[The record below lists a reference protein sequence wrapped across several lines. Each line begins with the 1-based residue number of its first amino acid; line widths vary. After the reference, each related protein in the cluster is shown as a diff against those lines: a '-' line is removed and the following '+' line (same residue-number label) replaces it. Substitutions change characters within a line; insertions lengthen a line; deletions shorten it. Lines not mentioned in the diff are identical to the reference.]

1 MLVDSTKFKIEGHVV
16 VRYSDTGEI
25 LVDQHNDIHL
35 KNFCDSM
42 AESLA
47 NFNTGFIEELHFGNG
62 GSVVTSTG
70 SVLYSAPNVTTPDAS
85 LHNPTYFKVVNDRS
99 ANFNDDQEKNNIR
112 IESVFTN
119 PYTDIITTCTL
130 GFGEPAGQLAFD
142 NATSTEGEFTFDEM
156 GLMTAGGK
164 RLLTHVVFHPV
175 QKALNRSIEII
186 YTVRITVAA

>member
-1 MLVDSTKFKIEGHVV
+1 MLDSVVIKAEGFVKARYTDTNEVLVDT
-16 VRYSDTGEI
+16 
-25 LVDQHNDIHL
+25 HNDIHL

-62 GSVVTSTG
+62 GSIVNSTG
-70 SVLYSAPNVTTPDAS
+70 SVLYNAPNITTPDAK

-99 ANFNDDQEKNNIR
+99 SNFNDDQEKNNIK

-119 PYTDIITTCTL
+119 PYTDIVTTCTL
-130 GFGEPAGQLAFD
+130 SFGEPAGQLAFD
-142 NATSTEGEFTFDEM
+142 NATTTDGEYTFDEM

-186 YTVRITVAA
+186 YTIRLTMAA